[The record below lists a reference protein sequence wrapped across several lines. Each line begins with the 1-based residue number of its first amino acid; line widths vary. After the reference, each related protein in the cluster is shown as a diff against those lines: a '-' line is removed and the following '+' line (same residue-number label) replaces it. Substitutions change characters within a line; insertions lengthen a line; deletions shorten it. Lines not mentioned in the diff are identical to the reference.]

1 MALEGPVGQ
10 TVACP
15 CNPGP
20 PARASLVL
28 QDREEPPGPARPG
41 QTWCLLFPWIP
52 LSYRPSFV
60 LSPPSF
66 PPTTFLKHFHT
77 SPPPPPRRDDR
88 SVIPPPLPPP
98 ADPPEHRMLRA
109 RLRRADKADALGNSA
124 RALGPFFF
132 FQRGRS
138 IPGLEVACK
147 RKYI

>member
-1 MALEGPVGQ
+1 MMALQGPVGQ

-66 PPTTFLKHFHT
+66 PPHHHHQHHLPQTFPHISSAAT
-77 SPPPPPRRDDR
+77 SQRRTQR
-88 SVIPPPLPPP
+88 HPALLPPP

-124 RALGPFFF
+124 RAPGPFFF
-132 FQRGRS
+132 SAGPIYS
-138 IPGLEVACK
+138 WP
-147 RKYI
+147 